1 MVNLREAA
9 AGTKSARGGVLKQKI
24 AVVGDRLQQFADEL
38 VARLWVVFFF
48 GHQLNSGWLDAN

>member
-9 AGTKSARGGVLKQKI
+9 ARTKSVRGGVLKQKI

-38 VARLWVVFFF
+38 VARLWVVFSL
-48 GHQLNSGWLDAN
+48 GIN